1 MKKAA
6 NSEDL
11 LLRRL
16 PISRLVVTSIIHMPP
31 VPTVTRGHKQKKAAT
46 TATDKLKLSEYRNI
60 VVGRRVHS
68 CWTGSALRHSTQ
80 RSADSDFDSLGISYR
95 RHAGFHT
102 FLEDTERSPPRSY
115 DIIICSYFRWRAHG
129 FGFSA

>member
-16 PISRLVVTSIIHMPP
+16 PISRLVVTSIITILP

-46 TATDKLKLSEYRNI
+46 TAADKLKLSEYRNI
-60 VVGRRVHS
+60 VVGR
-68 CWTGSALRHSTQ
+68 
-80 RSADSDFDSLGISYR
+80 
-95 RHAGFHT
+95 
-102 FLEDTERSPPRSY
+102 
-115 DIIICSYFRWRAHG
+115 
-129 FGFSA
+129 